1 MSSLLEFF
9 PLQMCTWAKKHLH
22 VSPLLVY
29 PAIQSWFT
37 PILQSC
43 IMKTVCVCVC
53 VFLGGGDEKEEGKGG
68 RRGRERRGGR
78 EVGISSWIIRNSNIM
93 ISELCNTSCLV
104 RWIPL
109 LPDCNSH
116 NHM

>member
-1 MSSLLEFF
+1 MCWGGGEDEQKYQVSSLLEFF

-53 VFLGGGDEKEEGKGG
+53 VFFWGGGMRRRKGKGGEGEGREEGEGKGG
-68 RRGRERRGGR
+68 LA
-78 EVGISSWIIRNSNIM
+78 VGSL
-93 ISELCNTSCLV
+93 ETLT
-104 RWIPL
+104 
-109 LPDCNSH
+109 
-116 NHM
+116 